1 MSALFPTDSLRRLE
15 AAALAGLPPGTL
27 MARAAEAVAAATAR
41 LARTLAPGRPV
52 LALAGPGNNGGD
64 ALLAAALLR
73 ERGYACSAV
82 ALRGTP
88 PSPGDA
94 AGAWRS
100 AQAAGL
106 RIEPPGA
113 LDARLAVAPIVIDGL
128 FGIGLDRPLAGDAR
142 RFCEAVA
149 QAALPVVAVDLP
161 SGIDAD
167 TGAIV
172 GGPAGCAMRATR
184 TVTMIAD
191 KPGLRTGTALDH
203 VGTVEVAALG
213 LEAARETFAREA
225 GNAIGRLFDAGS
237 VAATLAPRPR
247 DSNKGSFG
255 SVLAYGG
262 ARGMR
267 GAALLAARGA
277 QALGAG
283 KVFVGSPDGE
293 PFDPGQPQLMT
304 APAEPDFGAC
314 DAVAIGCGLGRS
326 EPARRRLAA
335 ALAAAPALVIDADA
349 LNLVAADPS
358 LLAARPVAAPT
369 RCVMTPHPLEA
380 ARLLGCEAAQVQA
393 DRRAAA
399 AALAQRY
406 RMVVLL
412 KGAGSVV
419 ADPDGAWWIVG
430 AGSPA
435 LASAGTGDVLAG
447 MIAAL
452 LARGHDGPRAACL
465 AAWLHGR
472 AGMHFE
478 SARGHAEGLS
488 AAELPQWVREALR
501 ETAA

>member
-15 AAALAGLPPGTL
+15 AAALSGLPPDTL
-27 MARAAEAVAAATAR
+27 MTRAAEAVAAATAR

-52 LALAGPGNNGGD
+52 LALAGPGNNGAD

-82 ALRGTP
+82 ALRLAP
-88 PSPGDA
+88 PSSSDA
-94 AGAWRS
+94 AGAWRR

-106 RIEPPGA
+106 RIEPPEA
-113 LDARLAVAPIVIDGL
+113 LDAQLAAAPIVIDGL

-172 GGPAGCAMRATR
+172 GGTAGRAMRASL

-191 KPGLRTGTALDH
+191 KPGLRTGAALDH

-213 LEAARETFAREA
+213 LEAAREAFAREA

-237 VAATLAPRPR
+237 AAAMLAARAR

-326 EPARRRLAA
+326 ELARERLAA
-335 ALAAAPALVIDADA
+335 ALASAPALVIDADA
-349 LNLVAADPS
+349 LNLIAADPS
-358 LLAARPVAAPT
+358 LLAAPPVAAPS

-412 KGAGSVV
+412 KGAGSLV
-419 ADPDGAWWIVG
+419 ADPHGAWWIVG
-430 AGSPA
+430 TGSPA

-447 MIAAL
+447 MIAAI
-452 LARGHDGPRAACL
+452 LARGHDGSRAACL

-478 SARGHAEGLS
+478 TAHGHAEGLS

>member
-15 AAALAGLPPGTL
+15 AAALADLPPGTL
-27 MARAAEAVAAATAR
+27 MARAAEAVAAVTAR

-73 ERGYACSAV
+73 ERGYPCSAV
-82 ALRGTP
+82 ALRGAP
-88 PSPGDA
+88 PSCGDA

-213 LEAARETFAREA
+213 LEAAREASAREA
-225 GNAIGRLFDAGS
+225 GTAIGRLFDAGS
-237 VAATLAPRPR
+237 AAAMLAPRAR

-326 EPARRRLAA
+326 ELARQRLAA
-335 ALAAAPALVIDADA
+335 ALAAAPALTIDADA
-349 LNLVAADPS
+349 LNLIAADPS

-419 ADPDGAWWIVG
+419 ADPGGAWWIVG

-447 MIAAL
+447 MISAL
-452 LARGHDGPRAACL
+452 LARGHDGSRAACL
-465 AAWLHGR
+465 GAWLHGR

-478 SARGHAEGLS
+478 LAHGHAEGLS
-488 AAELPQWVREALR
+488 AAELPQWVREALH

>member
-1 MSALFPTDSLRRLE
+1 MPALFPTESLRRLE

-41 LARTLAPGRPV
+41 LARTLTPGRPV

-82 ALRGTP
+82 ALRP
-88 PSPGDA
+88 ESPSSGDA
-94 AGAWRS
+94 AGAWRT

-106 RIEPPGA
+106 RIEPPEA
-113 LDARLAVAPIVIDGL
+113 LGGRLAAAPIVIDGL

-142 RFCEAVA
+142 RLCEAVV

-172 GGPAGCAMRATR
+172 GGAAGCAMRASR

-191 KPGLRTGTALDH
+191 KPGLHTGAALDH

-213 LEAARETFAREA
+213 LEAAREAFAREA
-225 GNAIGRLFDAGS
+225 GRAIGRLFDADA
-237 VAATLAPRPR
+237 AATMLAPRAR

-255 SVLAYGG
+255 TVLVYGG

-304 APAEPDFGAC
+304 APTEPDFGAC

-326 EPARRRLAA
+326 ELARERLAA
-335 ALAAAPALVIDADA
+335 ALAAAPALAIDADA
-349 LNLVAADPS
+349 LNLIAADPS
-358 LLAARPVAAPT
+358 LRAARPRAMPA

-393 DRRAAA
+393 DRRTAA

-406 RMVVLL
+406 RMVALL
-412 KGAGSVV
+412 KGAGTVV
-419 ADPDGAWWIVG
+419 AEPDGAWWIVA

-452 LARGHDGPRAACL
+452 LARGHDGARAACL

-472 AGMHFE
+472 AGMRFE
-478 SARGHAEGLS
+478 SAHGHAEGLS